1 MGENRESRESEE
13 KGQRET
19 TNYVTVRGQ
28 FRTMYEIPYLNKKF
42 VDFIVLYKGGGK
54 KPKPGLRNVKTS
66 HAPT

>member
-28 FRTMYEIPYLNKKF
+28 FRTMYEIPYLDKKF
-42 VDFIVLYKGGGK
+42 VNFIVLYTGGGK
-54 KPKPGLRNVKTS
+54 K
-66 HAPT
+66 A